1 MSTALLPAAVG
12 ATSPDQSENPFAVYV
27 ARVQQSDPFSSELCS
42 DMVVAPGWAG
52 WRIACLSGV
61 TMSGSWAEVSTRIAS
76 ELPTSSHLPPIKSI
90 GSDTHPAPA
99 SATRVRRV
107 KEDSGL
113 TWDQFRRLF
122 GVSQRSVHLWAS
134 GGRMSTRNEE
144 RLAYIEQVVSA
155 LGFATPEQRRERL
168 LTCPARGGRS
178 LFQKL
183 IRAINQLP
191 SVDIETLTESS
202 GAGPTIHGDFLLAE
216 EIGGSEE
223 DR

>member
-1 MSTALLPAAVG
+1 M
-12 ATSPDQSENPFAVYV
+12 
-27 ARVQQSDPFSSELCS
+27 
-42 DMVVAPGWAG
+42 
-52 WRIACLSGV
+52 
-61 TMSGSWAEVSTRIAS
+61 
-76 ELPTSSHLPPIKSI
+76 
-90 GSDTHPAPA
+90 
-99 SATRVRRV
+99 